1 MLPLA
6 GLRIIAVEQYGAGPF
21 GSMLLADLGAEVIKI
36 ENPAEGGD
44 VSRSVGPHF
53 FPDGDSHFYQ
63 SLNRNKKSLTL
74 NLKHPQ
80 AQAVLSRLV
89 RTADATY
96 DNLRGDQPEKLAV
109 TYAQLQEF
117 NPKIVCAHLSA
128 YGREGPRKSWPGY
141 DYLMQAE
148 AGYLALTGEPDG
160 PPSRMG
166 LSVVDLMTGVTAGL
180 ALVSGVLSARAT
192 GVGRDID
199 VCLFDTALQN
209 LAYLAVWYLN
219 AGVNQG
225 REPRSS
231 HPSLTPSQLYRTQ
244 DGFIF
249 VMCNKEKFWPELC
262 RCIGRPEWATRPD
275 YLDFK
280 ARLANRAQL
289 TLELDAA
296 LSAKTTAEWIEI
308 FGGRVPAAP
317 VHDVKAALE
326 NPFVM
331 EEGRVRTVPH
341 PSGPIR
347 LLASPITCPGDETPC
362 HAAPAMGAD
371 TDEILTDAGFSAA
384 DISGLRKAGAV

>member
-21 GSMLLADLGAEVIKI
+21 GSMMLADLGAEVIKI

-53 FPDGDSHFYQ
+53 FPDGDSHFFQ
-63 SLNRNKKSLTL
+63 AFNRNKKSLTL

-80 AQAVLSRLV
+80 AQRVLHALV
-89 RTADATY
+89 RTADATF
-96 DNLRGDQPEKLAV
+96 DNLRGDQPEKLGV
-109 TYAQLQEF
+109 TYAELKAS

-128 YGREGPRKSWPGY
+128 YGREGPRKAWPGY

-148 AGYLALTGEPDG
+148 AGYLSVTGEPDG
-160 PPSRMG
+160 PPARMG
-166 LSVVDLMTGVTAGL
+166 LSIVDLMTGLNAAFAT
-180 ALVSGVLSARAT
+180 VSAVLSARAT
-192 GVGRDID
+192 GKGRDID
-199 VCLFDTALQN
+199 VNLFDTALQN
-209 LAYLAVWYLN
+209 LCYLAVWNLN

-231 HPSLTPSQLYRTQ
+231 HPSLTPSQLYRTR

-249 VMCNKEKFWPELC
+249 IMCNKEKFWPELC
-262 RCIGRPEWATRPD
+262 ACIGRPEWSARPD
-275 YLDFK
+275 YKDFK

-289 TLELDAA
+289 TVDLDAA

-317 VHDVKAALE
+317 VNDVRGALE
-326 NPFVM
+326 NPFVTASD
-331 EEGRVRTVPH
+331 RVRTVDH

-347 LLASPITCPGDETPC
+347 LLAASVTCPGEETPC
-362 HAAPAMGAD
+362 VAAPAMGAD
-371 TDEILTDAGFSAA
+371 TDAVLGEAGFTTAEIA
-384 DISGLRKAGAV
+384 ELRRAGAV